1 MTYGTYDIGSV
12 NRSQR
17 IVAEL
22 QRPVSLCDYD
32 NVIRKTVIPV
42 LSAILIV
49 CWRAVSAVGDE
60 ATGIPKEV
68 CVVGDPLI
76 SEASGVAV
84 SRTTKDAVWMHN
96 DSGDVPRLFLVGLN
110 GTTLGI
116 VNVKGVTAMDWE
128 DMCSFELDGESWLLV
143 GDIGD
148 NGRVRGVTPSPGE
161 RGGISPPVRNGS
173 GRVRSSTPPCQLL
186 LLKEPTLKLTS
197 QADPNFESTVD
208 VFRTVEFQFP
218 DGPHDCESLAVDT
231 VSRTILLVTK
241 TSPFNSALYSLP
253 LTLTKGKESLKAE
266 RIASLGVAFATAMD
280 ISSDGRR
287 LAIVNMFSGVM
298 LTRED
303 PKKESWAE
311 AGSKPVTVLT
321 LPIRKQGESVCFT
334 ADGNSLLLN
343 SEGAS
348 QPLWQ
353 TELESRR

>member
-1 MTYGTYDIGSV
+1 MTYETYDIGYG

-17 IVAEL
+17 IVAEF

-32 NVIRKTVIPV
+32 NVIRTTLISV
-42 LSAILIV
+42 LGPILIV
-49 CWRAVSAVGDE
+49 CWCAASAIADE
-60 ATGIPKEV
+60 ATGTPKEV

-76 SEASGVAV
+76 REASGVAV

-148 NGRVRGVTPSPGE
+148 NGRVRGVTPSPGG
-161 RGGISPPVRNGS
+161 RGGISPAVRNAN
-173 GRVRSSTPPCQLL
+173 GRLPNAATPCQLL
-186 LLKEPTLKLTS
+186 LLKEPKVKLTG
-197 QADPNFESTVD
+197 QANPDFESTVD
-208 VFRTVEFQFP
+208 VCRTVEFQFS

-311 AGSKPVTVLT
+311 ASRGSITVLT

>member
-1 MTYGTYDIGSV
+1 MTYGTYTTYDIGYG
-12 NRSQR
+12 NRSRWIIEDFQR
-17 IVAEL
+17 RV
-22 QRPVSLCDYD
+22 PLCDYEKGGRSTF
-32 NVIRKTVIPV
+32 VSV

-49 CWRAVSAVGDE
+49 CWCALSAMGDE

-76 SEASGVAV
+76 LEASGLAV
-84 SRTTKDAVWMHN
+84 SRTIKDAVWMHN

-110 GTTLGI
+110 GNTLGI
-116 VNVKGVTAMDWE
+116 VNVKGVTARDWE

-148 NGRVRGVTPSPGE
+148 NGRVR
-161 RGGISPPVRNGS
+161 
-173 GRVRSSTPPCQLL
+173 SSTLPCQLL
-186 LLKEPTLKLTS
+186 LLKEPTVKLNGQT
-197 QADPNFESTVD
+197 DPDFESTVD
-208 VFRTVEFQFP
+208 VCRTIEFQFP

-241 TSPFNSALYSLP
+241 TSPFEGALYSLP
-253 LTLTKGKESLKAE
+253 LTLTKGKEKLKAE

-287 LAIVNMFSGVM
+287 LAIVNMFSGIM

-303 PKKESWAE
+303 PEKESWAE

-321 LPIRKQGESVCFT
+321 LPVRKQGESVCFT

-353 TELESRR
+353 IELKAGR